1 MTKSLYQKKR
11 RPSDLLLKIAING
24 AALLTV
30 IVLAGIILYI
40 LINGLPYISWEFL
53 STSYSESPSG
63 AKGILPMIINT
74 LYIVAITLL
83 IATPIGISSAIYLT
97 QYAKQGRLVRAI
109 RFTTEILSG
118 IPSILFGLFG
128 YTVFCVMFRM
138 GTSILAG
145 CLTMT
150 LCILPTIVRTTEESL
165 LAVPGSYKEGA
176 MALGAGK
183 LRVIASCLKII
194 TDVERVADQCADIC
208 DIIQAGEIPAQ
219 SSVVNHV
226 VQMLETAG
234 AMFEKAMDAFIAR
247 DVELARQVCGMDDQV
262 DAMFSKIVL
271 EVCGTITENPQSVMK
286 EVDLMF
292 ITKYIE
298 RMGDHATNIAEW
310 VVYMETGVHPDLNDG
325 RI

>member
-1 MTKSLYQKKR
+1 MPRKYFDQKLADLNRSMKEMGAVVDR
-11 RPSDLLLKIAING
+11 RIGETMEALKNLDKDLAAEVVGGDREINQ
-24 AALLTV
+24 V
-30 IVLAGIILYI
+30 EHEI
-40 LINGLPYISWEFL
+40 
-53 STSYSESPSG
+53 ES
-63 AKGILPMIINT
+63 
-74 LYIVAITLL
+74 V
-83 IATPIGISSAIYLT
+83 
-97 QYAKQGRLVRAI
+97 
-109 RFTTEILSG
+109 
-118 IPSILFGLFG
+118 
-128 YTVFCVMFRM
+128 
-138 GTSILAG
+138 
-145 CLTMT
+145 
-150 LCILPTIVRTTEESL
+150 
-165 LAVPGSYKEGA
+165 
-176 MALGAGK
+176 
-183 LRVIASCLKII
+183 CLKII

>member
-1 MTKSLYQKKR
+1 MPRKYFDQKLADLNRSMKEMGAVVDR
-11 RPSDLLLKIAING
+11 RIGETMEALKNLDKDLAAEVVGGDREINQVEHEIESVCMNLL
-24 AALLTV
+24 ALQQ
-30 IVLAGIILYI
+30 
-40 LINGLPYISWEFL
+40 P
-53 STSYSESPSG
+53 
-63 AKGILPMIINT
+63 
-74 LYIVAITLL
+74 
-83 IATPIGISSAIYLT
+83 IATD
-97 QYAKQGRLVRAI
+97 
-109 RFTTEILSG
+109 
-118 IPSILFGLFG
+118 
-128 YTVFCVMFRM
+128 
-138 GTSILAG
+138 
-145 CLTMT
+145 
-150 LCILPTIVRTTEESL
+150 
-165 LAVPGSYKEGA
+165 
-176 MALGAGK
+176 
-183 LRVIASCLKII
+183 LRVIASCVKII

>member
-1 MTKSLYQKKR
+1 MPRKYFDQKLADLNRSMKEMGAVVDR
-11 RPSDLLLKIAING
+11 RIGETMEALKNLDKVCMNLL
-24 AALLTV
+24 ALQQ
-30 IVLAGIILYI
+30 
-40 LINGLPYISWEFL
+40 P
-53 STSYSESPSG
+53 
-63 AKGILPMIINT
+63 
-74 LYIVAITLL
+74 
-83 IATPIGISSAIYLT
+83 IATD
-97 QYAKQGRLVRAI
+97 
-109 RFTTEILSG
+109 
-118 IPSILFGLFG
+118 
-128 YTVFCVMFRM
+128 
-138 GTSILAG
+138 
-145 CLTMT
+145 
-150 LCILPTIVRTTEESL
+150 
-165 LAVPGSYKEGA
+165 
-176 MALGAGK
+176 

-247 DVELARQVCGMDDQV
+247 NVELARQVCGMDDQV

>member
-1 MTKSLYQKKR
+1 MPRKYFDQKLADLNRSMKEMGAVVDR
-11 RPSDLLLKIAING
+11 RIGETMEALKNLDKDLAAEVVGGDREINQVEHEIESVCMNLL
-24 AALLTV
+24 ALQQ
-30 IVLAGIILYI
+30 
-40 LINGLPYISWEFL
+40 P
-53 STSYSESPSG
+53 
-63 AKGILPMIINT
+63 
-74 LYIVAITLL
+74 
-83 IATPIGISSAIYLT
+83 IATD
-97 QYAKQGRLVRAI
+97 
-109 RFTTEILSG
+109 
-118 IPSILFGLFG
+118 
-128 YTVFCVMFRM
+128 
-138 GTSILAG
+138 
-145 CLTMT
+145 
-150 LCILPTIVRTTEESL
+150 
-165 LAVPGSYKEGA
+165 
-176 MALGAGK
+176 

-247 DVELARQVCGMDDQV
+247 DVALARQ
-262 DAMFSKIVL
+262 
-271 EVCGTITENPQSVMK
+271 VCGTITENPQSVMK